1 MGEKRDKFLKMVK
14 LSDNSLSLEIDYKL
28 ANMEKILSDAKKRL
42 IERELAKNK
51 MKDIAN
57 TEGKACNPTL
67 ENNCKTTED
76 N

>member
-1 MGEKRDKFLKMVK
+1 MVK

-28 ANMEKILSDAKKRL
+28 ANMDKILSDAKEKL
-42 IERELAKNK
+42 IYRELAKNK
-51 MKDIAN
+51 RKDIAN
-57 TEGKACNPTL
+57 TEVNACNPTL

>member
-28 ANMEKILSDAKKRL
+28 ANMEKILSDAKERL

-51 MKDIAN
+51 RKDIAN
-57 TEGKACNPTL
+57 TEGKCV
-67 ENNCKTTED
+67 
-76 N
+76 